1 MIVVTVPIPPYAL
14 NPNARP
20 HYLTKAR
27 VKARYRRDC
36 YLAALSD
43 LSGYIMPRWEKATVD
58 VRWYGKTK
66 TCLSM
71 DRDNAIASLKAA
83 IDGLTDVGVWVD
95 DHGVTWGTVT
105 IDVCKLD
112 PRVELVIDN
121 RPDVAGVL
129 GQPTSTG
136 PRPRFGL

>member
-1 MIVVTVPIPPYAL
+1 MIVVTVPIPPREL
-14 NPNARP
+14 SPNARP

-43 LSGYIMPRWEKATVD
+43 LSGYIMPRWERATVD

-95 DHGVTWGTVT
+95 DHGVTWGKVT
-105 IDVCKLD
+105 IGVDPKN
-112 PRVELVIDN
+112 PRVELEIE
-121 RPDVAGVL
+121 P
-129 GQPTSTG
+129 
-136 PRPRFGL
+136 